1 MRGDI
6 VEGVFEM
13 HTLARWRVFLDGH
26 AGPPLG
32 ARPDRPRDKTAA
44 AVGAHVVQV
53 VLYTVRAERA
63 LVRADTRF
71 RCAWRKVLVAIFA
84 VRPELQRHGRLVM
97 SGPDGP
103 SQIRREMRMANLP
116 RFRPC
121 QCHFRDVQLHI
132 VDAPTELGSTRVR
145 LCHLSKSATAD
156 LDGAGPESIR
166 PMVLMDF
173 RLARFVR
180 ARKDNRRT
188 NGPSAATP

>member
-6 VEGVFEM
+6 VEGIFEM

-32 ARPDRPRDKTAA
+32 ARPDRPCDKTAA
-44 AVGAHVVQV
+44 AVGAHVVEV
-53 VLYTVRAERA
+53 VLDTVLAERA
-63 LVRADTRF
+63 FVRADTRF

-103 SQIRREMRMANLP
+103 SQIRREMRMPNLP

-121 QCHFRDVQLHI
+121 QCHSAMCNCTSRMRQPNSGLPEFGYIICPSRQQPTWMAQARNPYSRWCLWI
-132 VDAPTELGSTRVR
+132 PGSLASLAPRN
-145 LCHLSKSATAD
+145 
-156 LDGAGPESIR
+156 
-166 PMVLMDF
+166 
-173 RLARFVR
+173 
-180 ARKDNRRT
+180 DNRST

>member
-1 MRGDI
+1 
-6 VEGVFEM
+6 M

-44 AVGAHVVQV
+44 AVGAHVVEV
-53 VLYTVRAERA
+53 VLDTVRAERA

-71 RCAWRKVLVAIFA
+71 HCAWRKVLVAIFA

-121 QCHFRDVQLHI
+121 QCHFRDVHLHI
-132 VDAPTELGSTRVR
+132 VDAPTTNSGLPEFGYIICPSRQQPTWMAQAPNPYVRWCLWISGSLASFAPGRTTEER
-145 LCHLSKSATAD
+145 TA
-156 LDGAGPESIR
+156 
-166 PMVLMDF
+166 
-173 RLARFVR
+173 LALQLFERQL
-180 ARKDNRRT
+180 
-188 NGPSAATP
+188 